1 MNPTTVHFGF
11 EKGGRT
17 VKEKVRIVHFI
28 NQFFGQIGSEQ
39 CAGMSMEIKEG
50 PVGPGLVIQKI
61 FGDGGEVTHTVICG
75 DNWFAEDLE
84 DSTKKVVNAIAGLR
98 PDVLFAGP
106 AFNAGRYGVACGS
119 LCKEASERLR
129 IPVVT
134 GMYRENPG
142 VEIYKRYVFII
153 NTANSARGMADALGK
168 MVGLAK
174 KMLNNEEIMGPEEEG
189 YLKRGIIRPVTYKE
203 NSAARLINMALDRY
217 NGRPYTT
224 EISMRDDSEI
234 NFAAPLKELRNA
246 TIAVVTDGGLYP
258 KGNPDKMPSMNTDR
272 FEVYAYESGLIKG
285 DWMVNHPGYDGTFVV
300 DDPNRLIPY
309 DALRELE
316 EAGYYG
322 KLHDKFLSTTG
333 LVGSEENSRRCGRK
347 MVSYLK
353 DHNID
358 AVLLTST

>member
-203 NSAARLINMALDRY
+203 NSAARLINMALDRC
-217 NGRPYTT
+217 NGWRPL
-224 EISMRDDSEI
+224 SE
-234 NFAAPLKELRNA
+234 RQSGQNA
-246 TIAVVTDGGLYP
+246 I
-258 KGNPDKMPSMNTDR
+258 
-272 FEVYAYESGLIKG
+272 YE
-285 DWMVNHPGYDGTFVV
+285 HRPF
-300 DDPNRLIPY
+300 
-309 DALRELE
+309 
-316 EAGYYG
+316 
-322 KLHDKFLSTTG
+322 
-333 LVGSEENSRRCGRK
+333 
-347 MVSYLK
+347 
-353 DHNID
+353 
-358 AVLLTST
+358 